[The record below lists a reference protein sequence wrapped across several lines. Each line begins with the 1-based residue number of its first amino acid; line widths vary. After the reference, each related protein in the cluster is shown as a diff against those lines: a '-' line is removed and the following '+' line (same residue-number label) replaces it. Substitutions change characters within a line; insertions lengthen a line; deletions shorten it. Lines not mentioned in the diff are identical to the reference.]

1 MQTAAAVVATS
12 YGSRRALPRTRSDGL
27 LCLSGSYSR
36 LLQGQKLPTGLRVLS
51 VRFARSRPESRPAA
65 FGHFPPPGCF
75 APISAVRTSCLSA
88 QDRTFSGL
96 VTVPWKGRIS
106 RRHPRFGRPY
116 TEVAYQPMLE
126 VLSLMRRHEF
136 KTFVVSGGGIE
147 FMRPWVPR
155 VYGIPTGAGDR
166 LVEQDNVRDAR
177 RKPVLFRL
185 AEVIQA

>member
-75 APISAVRTSCLSA
+75 APIPVAKAGISASPKRTL
-88 QDRTFSGL
+88 Q
-96 VTVPWKGRIS
+96 
-106 RRHPRFGRPY
+106 
-116 TEVAYQPMLE
+116 
-126 VLSLMRRHEF
+126 
-136 KTFVVSGGGIE
+136 
-147 FMRPWVPR
+147 
-155 VYGIPTGAGDR
+155 
-166 LVEQDNVRDAR
+166 
-177 RKPVLFRL
+177 
-185 AEVIQA
+185 